1 MKQKRLNIII
11 ANLFGQDDYG
21 YKGKVYIDIK
31 ALEKC
36 FTSLANIKQEKC
48 TFITNKDIIKI
59 AIPYKIGC
67 CRGGEDWNKVY
78 KLIKDLFKDNND
90 VELQIWKYDK

>member
-1 MKQKRLNIII
+1 VAYNERDL
-11 ANLFGQDDYG
+11 LGYGQLT
-21 YKGKVYIDIK
+21 VWPRNK

-36 FTSLANIKQEKC
+36 FTSLVNIKQEKC

-78 KLIKDLFKDNND
+78 SIIENLFKNSND
-90 VELQIWKYDK
+90 IELQIWKYDKEKRR